1 MKWSYAISHWLLTLL
16 LAPFT
21 SELIKYLF
29 LKDSH
34 LIAGLLEVYPITL
47 LFSFIFSIP
56 AFIAYLITFIY
67 LNKSKYFIRLK
78 KIILIA
84 IAVLGIIVTMLIL
97 YRNKEPEIIIAYS
110 ITCLITGLILPLKT
124 HSGRLHKTSL

>member
-29 LKDSH
+29 IKDSH

-47 LFSFIFSIP
+47 LFSFIFSLPTLCFYILI
-56 AFIAYLITFIY
+56 FNYLQRISISINKKKLVLVLYTMLGITF
-67 LNKSKYFIRLK
+67 
-78 KIILIA
+78 
-84 IAVLGIIVTMLIL
+84 TMLFL
-97 YRNKEPEIIIAYS
+97 KGSMTLEIITAY
-110 ITCLITGLILPLKT
+110 TTTTLLVGVILPLRKQQG
-124 HSGRLHKTSL
+124 SNK